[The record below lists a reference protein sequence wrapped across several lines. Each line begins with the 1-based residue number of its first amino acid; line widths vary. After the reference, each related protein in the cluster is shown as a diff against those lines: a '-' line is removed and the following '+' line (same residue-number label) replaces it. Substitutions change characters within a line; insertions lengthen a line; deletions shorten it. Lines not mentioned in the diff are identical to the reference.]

1 MRPAGFLVLLL
12 TLDYFTALMFLVLLQ
27 SAEEDDDDTVA
38 GFSGGTFASLGG
50 FTRALASSFDMTILG
65 ARCDASRPHTPLTL
79 PRIRAG
85 TFSPGA
91 FDASAVPW
99 LARLLFMVVMLL
111 VMVRQRESAGF

>member
-1 MRPAGFLVLLL
+1 MLLL
-12 TLDYFTALMFLVLLQ
+12 TLDYFTALIFLVLFQ
-27 SAEEDDDDTVA
+27 PAEEDDDDTAA

-65 ARCDASRPHTPLTL
+65 ACHDNCDSINLTRSRYF
-79 PRIRAG
+79 AG

-99 LARLLFMVVMLL
+99 LARLLFMIVMLL
-111 VMVRQRESAGF
+111 VMVR